1 MTRPTLRLALIVWTL
16 IFVGIGL
23 RLTLSKRCNSV
34 YPIFSEA
41 GRRWSAGETLYIPP
55 TYELDQFRYTPTIAA
70 FFAPWGQ
77 LTDRAGATLW
87 LVLSGALFLGTFV
100 AWWRD
105 PSTTGLALLL
115 VIPISLGSINNG
127 QCNALI
133 CAMSLLAMLAFR
145 RERWTLAA
153 LAVTVAVLF
162 KVYPLS
168 LGLLLGII
176 EPRRFGLRF
185 ALILVAGLALPYLL
199 RPADYVTEQYRAL
212 TARVNGDD
220 RTVFPVIYGYRDF
233 QMFTRVVGVPLT
245 RPSYQIVELLVA
257 AGAACVVAFGR
268 FRGWARGHLVWTCGA
283 FSACWMTV
291 FGPATESSTYIILA
305 PWLAQATINAAA
317 QANWRRVIA
326 YASFI
331 FFAISMSMA
340 WFPESVRTPIQST
353 GIMPLAGL
361 LLTASIF
368 VEVVTGSRRDAT
380 EEPACPPIPR
390 AA

>member
-1 MTRPTLRLALIVWTL
+1 MTRPTLRLAIAIWMLIL
-16 IFVGIGL
+16 AGIGL

-55 TYELDQFRYTPTIAA
+55 TYELDQFRYTPTVAA
-70 FFAPWGQ
+70 FFAPWG
-77 LTDRAGATLW
+77 LMPDRVGATLW
-87 LVLSGALFLGTFV
+87 LALSGALFLGSIV

-105 PSTTGLALLL
+105 PTTTGLALILS
-115 VIPISLGSINNG
+115 IPISLGSLNNG

-133 CAMSLLAMLAFR
+133 CAMSLLAMMAFQ
-145 RERWTLAA
+145 REWWTLAA
-153 LAVTVAVLF
+153 VAVTVAVLF

-168 LGLLLGII
+168 LGLLLAIL

-185 ALILVAGLALPYLL
+185 GLVLAAGLALPYLL

-233 QMFTRVVGVPLT
+233 QMLTRVVGVPLT
-245 RPSYQIVELLVA
+245 RPNYQIVELLVA
-257 AGAACVVAFGR
+257 AGAAGIVAFGR
-268 FRGWARGHLVWTCGA
+268 LRGWAREHLVWVCGA
-283 FSACWMTV
+283 LSACWMTV
-291 FGPATESSTYIILA
+291 FGPATESSTYIIMA
-305 PWLAQATINAAA
+305 PWLARATIDAAS
-317 QANWRRVIA
+317 QPVWRRILA
-326 YASFI
+326 YASFA

-340 WFPESVRTPIQST
+340 WFPESVRTPVQST
-353 GIMPLAGL
+353 GIMPLAGV
-361 LLTASIF
+361 LLTICVL
-368 VEVVTGSRRDAT
+368 VEALSEGRPVTAAQ
-380 EEPACPPIPR
+380 PAADLLR